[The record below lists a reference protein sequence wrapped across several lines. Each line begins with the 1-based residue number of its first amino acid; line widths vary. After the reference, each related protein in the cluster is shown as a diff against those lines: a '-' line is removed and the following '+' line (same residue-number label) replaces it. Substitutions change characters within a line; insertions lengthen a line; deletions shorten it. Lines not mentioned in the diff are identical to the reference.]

1 MLLHHSVRFNLK
13 ISSHSTMKY
22 IISALCCVAVVVA
35 DKLNNVYLPPSSS
48 ISAGGN
54 GNILRTPFTQT
65 FIQPGRKIFS
75 GTYQTAQQANV
86 YTNQQQSSFNN
97 YARASGQPQ
106 IAILRF
112 NNENNGDGTYR
123 FEYETEN
130 KIAQQES
137 GQLKNAGTDQES
149 SVVQGSY
156 SYVGQDGQTYTINYI
171 ADELGFRATGAHL
184 PVAPE
189 IPEEIKKSLVLNAA
203 EEARGIVNNGQY
215 RPNPSERIYNAQ
227 FNNAQINR
235 QYLAP
240 KVQGSYQQHQ
250 GGYRY

>member
-1 MLLHHSVRFNLK
+1 
-13 ISSHSTMKY
+13 MKY

-54 GNILRTPFTQT
+54 GNILKTPFTQT
-65 FIQPGRKIFS
+65 FVQPGRKVFS
-75 GTYQTAQQANV
+75 GTYQTAQQGNV
-86 YTNQQQSSFNN
+86 YANQQQSSFNN
-97 YARASGQPQ
+97 YASASAQPQ
-106 IAILRF
+106 IAILKF

-130 KIAQQES
+130 RISQQES

-156 SYVGQDGQTYTINYI
+156 SYVGQDGQTYTIDYV
-171 ADELGFRATGAHL
+171 ADEQGFRASGAHL

-189 IPEEIKKSLVLNAA
+189 IPEEIRKSLEQNAA
-203 EEARGIVNNGQY
+203 DEARGIVDDGQY
-215 RPNPSERIYNAQ
+215 RPDVSEKINSAQ
-227 FNNAQINR
+227 VNR

-240 KVQGSYQQHQ
+240 NVQGSYQKQQ

>member
-1 MLLHHSVRFNLK
+1 
-13 ISSHSTMKY
+13 MKY
-22 IISALCCVAVVVA
+22 FISALCCVAVVVA

-75 GTYQTAQQANV
+75 GTYQTAQQGNV
-86 YTNQQQSSFNN
+86 YANQQSSFNN
-97 YARASGQPQ
+97 YAKVSAQPQ

-112 NNENNGDGTYR
+112 NNDNNGEGTYR

-149 SVVQGSY
+149 NVVQGSY
-156 SYVGQDGQTYTINYI
+156 SYIGQDGQTYTVDYV
-171 ADELGFRATGAHL
+171 ADDQGFRASGAHL

-189 IPEEIKKSLVLNAA
+189 IPEEIRKSLEQNAA
-203 EEARGIVNNGQY
+203 DEARGIVDDGQY
-215 RPNPSERIYNAQ
+215 RPDPSERINSAQ

-235 QYLAP
+235 QYLTP
-240 KVQGSYQQHQ
+240 KLTGIYQKQQ
-250 GGYRY
+250 NGYRY